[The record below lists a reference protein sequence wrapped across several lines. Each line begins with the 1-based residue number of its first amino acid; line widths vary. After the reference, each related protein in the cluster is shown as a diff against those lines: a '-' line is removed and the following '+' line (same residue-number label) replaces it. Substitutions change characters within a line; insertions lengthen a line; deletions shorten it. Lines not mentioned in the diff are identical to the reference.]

1 MNHILKKTI
10 QCLLSIFCVFGIMN
24 TPVNTVKAEGGFIYQ
39 PNGWSDDDDGYS
51 FPDGWREASNINGEG
66 PYFFGYSSNENVS
79 LETTGL
85 DAISDSDISLI
96 NSNNDDVKSRA
107 ITVYS
112 NYLMLNTDNL
122 SVGEYTLTIKD
133 SSLKVTVEKT
143 YAVLKD
149 TDGNEYTLGQNNL
162 TNLKMGNKYTLTEVY
177 KQTVS
182 GKTNYTISYVT
193 DNDNPYIDITNEN
206 GSYIIEPKEDYAG
219 YSANFKID
227 TQEGFSLWPSYKIK
241 ENISYVGTIQ
251 INDNNSFVITFD
263 SQETLDSISFDASS
277 SLYLKFYD
285 NNYEATFELKYCT
298 KNDANYTITGDAN
311 TLSYGGAY
319 VPQGKYSVQLSQSQR
334 SDDGWEQVVWYLKAV
349 NGNEEVTLTRDINK
363 QAPEEVS
370 VSLTEEN
377 GFILTCSESEVCS
390 AYLNTFY
397 DTNMGVSSGKND
409 NYSNSNIYGWT
420 NGRPLTVPLGRPL
433 TAIPYTQLFEKVTN
447 SSGNTIALTVPFDDF
462 TNEAY
467 TNFSYNTSYSLKIH
481 VIGYEN
487 YNINE
492 FRYNYVYP
500 DALPDGMTFEA
511 EWDEENQKI
520 VFISNNKELFED
532 SNLTDILGY
541 ENNDLSSGCFGWG
554 KLLFQGFDVVE
565 KDGKYYATFKNDSV
579 YSNLAGYDN
588 KKIYI
593 VFTHNRYGTVR
604 ASNNPITLTN
614 LKYKY
619 EPSDLNI
626 KIIGD
631 GIVIRTSDE
640 EFIDNTVDSLC
651 IDLMSQVYASPEY
664 YVTDNTKNKF
674 VKVNDNQMKLA
685 ITQEDLELLINRGTQ
700 TSLSFDIDNSYLPSL
715 RYSSPWYSS
724 RGNPTIKISFEP
736 IKLANSSKMVSNAN
750 QENLKG
756 ILDDLDKTAT
766 KLQNVTVV
774 DTEVNNTDVS
784 IVGNVAGAIT
794 ENYEQGNKDSDL
806 NLLPDSDDN
815 KETITVK
822 TYISN
827 LDTEEANELANKVG
841 GEATTAIDVS
851 ISKEY
856 TKDRSKNT
864 EITELP
870 YDSVL
875 TFDLPEASEEET
887 YVVVR
892 EHEESD
898 GTTSYTLLDVTEN
911 EDGIGSVASSKFSK
925 FALVKQTTIEMVESP
940 KSSTTEGSKTNL
952 KFKTSGKAN
961 NVYLDN
967 ELVDPK
973 NYESKDDGTV
983 TLKEE
988 YVSKLS
994 AGKHTLKIITDKGMA
1009 SSEFEITA
1017 KKTSTTTSK
1026 STKTTN
1032 GWDDG
1037 GPFTTDTCGNVFD
1050 RWGNK
1055 IYEAKGCNVGGYNL
1069 VRTSVED

>member
-24 TPVNTVKAEGGFIYQ
+24 TPVNTVKADGGFIYQ
-39 PNGWSDDDDGYS
+39 SNGWSVSNDEYS
-51 FPDGWREASNINGEG
+51 FPSGWSIASNINEEG
-66 PYFFGYSSNENVS
+66 TYFFGYSSSENDS
-79 LETTGL
+79 LETTYL

-96 NSNNDDVKSRA
+96 NSNNDYKSSA

-112 NYLMLNTDNL
+112 NYLMLKTDNL

-149 TDGNEYTLGQNNL
+149 TDDNEYTLGQNNL
-162 TNLKMGNKYTLTEVY
+162 INLKMGNKYTLTEVY
-177 KQTVS
+177 KQTVN
-182 GKTNYTISYVT
+182 GKTNYTISDVT
-193 DNDNPYIDITNEN
+193 DNGNHYIDITNEN
-206 GSYIIEPKEDYAG
+206 GSYIIEPKEGNAG
-219 YSANFKID
+219 VNANFKID
-227 TQEGFSLWPSYKIK
+227 TQEEFSLWPSYKIK
-241 ENISYVGTIQ
+241 ENISSYVGTIQ
-251 INDNNSFVITFD
+251 INNDNSFAIKFD
-263 SQETLDSISFDASS
+263 DKKTLNSIQMNSNLYLIFDDENTDPKSFKLRNCVKSDSDLTLEGDSNVFRRGGSNVTKGEYSVYLSQEQL
-277 SLYLKFYD
+277 
-285 NNYEATFELKYCT
+285 NNGE
-298 KNDANYTITGDAN
+298 
-311 TLSYGGAY
+311 
-319 VPQGKYSVQLSQSQR
+319 
-334 SDDGWEQVVWYLKAV
+334 WEQVNWYLKAFG
-349 NGNEEVTLTRDINK
+349 GNEKVQLTHNINK
-363 QAPEEVS
+363 EVPEGLS
-370 VSLTEEN
+370 YSLTQEE
-377 GFILTCSESEVCS
+377 GFKLTCTENEACS
-390 AYLNTFY
+390 VYLDTFY
-397 DTNMGVSSGKND
+397 DTCMDSKLPAQTM
-409 NYSNSNIYGWT
+409 YSTSVIYGYGYK
-420 NGRPLTVPLGRPL
+420 NGGWVPFFAPGSPKNQ
-433 TAIPYTQLFEKVTN
+433 IFEKKQN
-447 SSGNTIALTVPFDDF
+447 EAGKTIALTVPFDDF
-462 TNEAY
+462 VYGN
-467 TNFSYNTSYSLKIH
+467 TNFEVNVEYPVTVHVLGYADYNFRDNLK
-481 VIGYEN
+481 YEQEIPN
-487 YNINE
+487 
-492 FRYNYVYP
+492 
-500 DALPDGMTFEA
+500 ALPDGVTFDVK
-511 EWDEENQKI
+511 WDKENQKVI
-520 VFISNNKELFED
+520 YITNSKEVFAD
-532 SNLTDILGY
+532 SNLVKFSISTTTTTTGENRLTDQ
-541 ENNDLSSGCFGWG
+541 
-554 KLLFQGFDVVE
+554 KLKESEHEV
-565 KDGKYYATFKNDSV
+565 T
-579 YSNLAGYDN
+579 YSNGLYYLTFTND
-588 KKIYI
+588 I
-593 VFTHNRYGTVR
+593 VSGLRYSGT
-604 ASNNPITLTN
+604 ASITLVHREYGKVKAEHTIT
-614 LKYKY
+614 LEDAPELLDLPK
-619 EPSDLNI
+619 DLNVQ
-626 KIIGD
+626 IIGA
-631 GIVIRTSDE
+631 GIVITTSDTQY
-640 EFIDNTVDSLC
+640 IDKAIGNLKIKLC
-651 IDLMSQVYASPEY
+651 SQLIASPERYQLDDAKYPLKKINNNQVKLYIKEDELKALKNDGLDSSFKFNINRAY
-664 YVTDNTKNKF
+664 YVLLYSDYYLGFN
-674 VKVNDNQMKLA
+674 
-685 ITQEDLELLINRGTQ
+685 ITGS
-700 TSLSFDIDNSYLPSL
+700 TSLFKQSL
-715 RYSSPWYSS
+715 
-724 RGNPTIKISFEP
+724 EP
-736 IKLANSSKMVSNAN
+736 IILAASKDTVANTSASELQSTLSKLD
-750 QENLKG
+750 E
-756 ILDDLDKTAT
+756 TAT
-766 KLQNVTVV
+766 KLQNVTV
-774 DTEVNNTDVS
+774 DDIETNNTDVS

-794 ENYEQGNKDSDL
+794 KNYEKNNIKSDL

-822 TYISN
+822 TDISN

-856 TKDRSKNT
+856 TKDPSKNT

-875 TFDLPEASEEET
+875 TFDLPGASEEET

>member
-24 TPVNTVKAEGGFIYQ
+24 TPVNTVKADGGFIYQ
-39 PNGWSDDDDGYS
+39 SNGWSDSNDGYS
-51 FPDGWREASNINGEG
+51 FSNGWSKASNINEVGT
-66 PYFFGYSSNENVS
+66 YFFGYSSNEKDP
-79 LETTGL
+79 LETTAL
-85 DAISDSDISLI
+85 DAISDSDISFI
-96 NSNNDDVKSRA
+96 NSNNDDKSSA

-112 NYLMLNTDNL
+112 NYLMLKTDNL

-149 TDGNEYTLGQNNL
+149 TDDNEYTLGQNNL
-162 TNLKMGNKYTLTEVY
+162 INLKMGNKYTLTEVY

-182 GKTNYTISYVT
+182 GKTNYTISNVT
-193 DNDNPYIDITNEN
+193 NNENDYIYITNKN
-206 GSYIIEPKEDYAG
+206 GSYIIEPKENSAG
-219 YSANFKID
+219 VSANFKIE
-227 TQEGFSLWPSYKIK
+227 TKEGFSLWLDYKIK

-251 INDNNSFVITFD
+251 INDDNSFAINFD
-263 SQETLDSISFDASS
+263 DEETLNSIQMNSNLNLIFDDENTYPKSFILRNCVKSDSDLTLEGDSNVFRRGGS
-277 SLYLKFYD
+277 
-285 NNYEATFELKYCT
+285 NVT
-298 KNDANYTITGDAN
+298 KGE
-311 TLSYGGAY
+311 
-319 VPQGKYSVQLSQSQR
+319 YSVYLSQWQQNN
-334 SDDGWEQVVWYLKAV
+334 GEGKQVNWYLKAV
-349 NGNEEVTLTRDINK
+349 GGNEKVQLTHNINEEV
-363 QAPEEVS
+363 PEGLS
-370 VSLTEEN
+370 YSLTQEE
-377 GFILTCSESEVCS
+377 GFKLTCTENEACS
-390 AYLNTFY
+390 AYLDTFY
-397 DTNMGVSSGKND
+397 DTCMDSTLPAQTM
-409 NYSNSNIYGWT
+409 YSTSVIYGYKKFGD
-420 NGRPLTVPLGRPL
+420 GRPFFAPGSPKNQ
-433 TAIPYTQLFEKVTN
+433 IFEKKQN
-447 SSGNTIALTVPFDDF
+447 EAGKTIALTVPFDDF
-462 TNEAY
+462 VYGN
-467 TNFSYNTSYSLKIH
+467 TNFEVNA
-481 VIGYEN
+481 
-487 YNINE
+487 
-492 FRYNYVYP
+492 VYP
-500 DALPDGMTFEA
+500 VTVHVLGYADYNFRNDLIYEQELPNALPDGVTFDV
-511 EWDEENQKI
+511 EWDKENQKVI
-520 VFISNNKELFED
+520 YITNNENVFAD
-532 SNLTDILGY
+532 SNLVKFSISTTTTTTGENRLTDQKLKESEHEVTYSNGLYYLTFTNDKVSGFGFSGTASITLVHKEYGKV
-541 ENNDLSSGCFGWG
+541 EAEHTITLEGAREKLDLPNDLNV
-554 KLLFQGFDVVE
+554 Q
-565 KDGKYYATFKNDSV
+565 
-579 YSNLAGYDN
+579 
-588 KKIYI
+588 
-593 VFTHNRYGTVR
+593 
-604 ASNNPITLTN
+604 
-614 LKYKY
+614 
-619 EPSDLNI
+619 
-626 KIIGD
+626 IIGD
-631 GIVIRTSDE
+631 GIVITTSNTQY
-640 EFIDNTVDSLC
+640 IDKAIGNLKIVLC
-651 IDLMSQVYASPEY
+651 SQLIASPERYQLDDAKYPLKKINNNQVKLYIKEDELKALKNDGLDSSLEFNINRAY
-664 YVTDNTKNKF
+664 YVLLYSDYYQGFN
-674 VKVNDNQMKLA
+674 
-685 ITQEDLELLINRGTQ
+685 ITGS
-700 TSLSFDIDNSYLPSL
+700 TSLFKQSL
-715 RYSSPWYSS
+715 
-724 RGNPTIKISFEP
+724 EP
-736 IKLANSSKMVSNAN
+736 IILAASKDTVANTSASELQSTLSKLD
-750 QENLKG
+750 E
-756 ILDDLDKTAT
+756 TAT
-766 KLQNVTVV
+766 NLQNVTV
-774 DTEVNNTDVS
+774 DDEETNNTDVS

-794 ENYEQGNKDSDL
+794 ENYEQGNMDSDL

-856 TKDRSKNT
+856 TKDSSKNT

>member
-24 TPVNTVKAEGGFIYQ
+24 TPVNTVKADGGFIYQ
-39 PNGWSDDDDGYS
+39 SNGWSVSNDGYS
-51 FPDGWREASNINGEG
+51 FPYDEWSKASNINGDG
-66 PYFFGYSSNENVS
+66 TYFFGYNSNENVS
-79 LETTGL
+79 LGTTDL
-85 DAISDSDISLI
+85 EAISDSDISLI
-96 NSNNDDVKSRA
+96 NSNNDDKSSA
-107 ITVYS
+107 ITVYP
-112 NYLMLNTDNL
+112 NYLMLKTDNL
-122 SVGEYTLTIKD
+122 SVGEYKLTIKD
-133 SSLKVTVEKT
+133 SSLNVTVEKI

-149 TDGNEYTLGQNNL
+149 ADDNEYTLGQNNL
-162 TNLKMGNKYTLTEVY
+162 TNLKIGNKYTLTEVY

-182 GKTNYTISYVT
+182 GTTNYTISNVT
-193 DNDNPYIDITNEN
+193 DNENDYIDITNKN
-206 GSYIIEPKEDYAG
+206 GSYIIEPKEDSVGA
-219 YSANFKID
+219 SADFKID
-227 TQEGFSLWPSYKIK
+227 TQEGSSLWFSYKIK

-251 INDNNSFVITFD
+251 INDDNSFAI
-263 SQETLDSISFDASS
+263 
-277 SLYLKFYD
+277 KFYD
-285 NNYEATFELKYCT
+285 EKTLNSIQMNSDLNLIFDDENTYQKSFILRNCVKSDSDLTLEGDSNVFRRGGSNVT
-298 KNDANYTITGDAN
+298 KGE
-311 TLSYGGAY
+311 
-319 VPQGKYSVQLSQSQR
+319 YSVYLSQWQQNN
-334 SDDGWEQVVWYLKAV
+334 GEVNWYLKAV
-349 NGNEEVTLTRDINK
+349 GGNEKVQLTHNINEEVPNGL
-363 QAPEEVS
+363 S
-370 VSLTEEN
+370 YSLTQDE
-377 GFILTCSESEVCS
+377 GFKLTCDENEACS
-390 AYLNTFY
+390 AYLDTFY
-397 DTNMGVSSGKND
+397 DTCMDSTLPAQTM
-409 NYSNSNIYGWT
+409 YSTSVIYGYRIGGGAPFFAPGSPK
-420 NGRPLTVPLGRPL
+420 NQ
-433 TAIPYTQLFEKVTN
+433 IFEKKQN
-447 SSGNTIALTVPFDDF
+447 EAGKTIALTVPFDDF
-462 TNEAY
+462 VYGN
-467 TNFSYNTSYSLKIH
+467 TNFEVNVEYPVTVHVLGYADYNFGNNLIYKQKIP
-481 VIGYEN
+481 N
-487 YNINE
+487 
-492 FRYNYVYP
+492 
-500 DALPDGMTFEA
+500 ALPDGVTFDVK
-511 EWDEENQKI
+511 WDKENQKVI
-520 VFISNNKELFED
+520 YITNSKEVFDDSKLVKFSISTTTTTTGENR
-532 SNLTDILGY
+532 LTDQ
-541 ENNDLSSGCFGWG
+541 
-554 KLLFQGFDVVE
+554 KLKESKHEV
-565 KDGKYYATFKNDSV
+565 T
-579 YSNLAGYDN
+579 YSNGLY
-588 KKIYI
+588 YLT
-593 VFTHNRYGTVR
+593 FTNDYVSGFRFSGT
-604 ASNNPITLTN
+604 ASITLVHKEYGKVKAEHTIT
-614 LKYKY
+614 LEDAPELLDLPK
-619 EPSDLNI
+619 DLNVQI
-626 KIIGD
+626 VGD
-631 GIVIRTSDE
+631 GIVITTSDTQY
-640 EFIDNTVDSLC
+640 IDKAIRNLKINLC
-651 IDLMSQVYASPEY
+651 SQLIASPERYQLDDAKYPLKKINNNQVKLYIKEDELKALKNDGVDSSLEFNINSAY
-664 YVTDNTKNKF
+664 YVLLYSEYYLGFN
-674 VKVNDNQMKLA
+674 
-685 ITQEDLELLINRGTQ
+685 ITGS
-700 TSLSFDIDNSYLPSL
+700 TSLFKQSL
-715 RYSSPWYSS
+715 
-724 RGNPTIKISFEP
+724 EP
-736 IKLANSSKMVSNAN
+736 IILAASKDTVANTSASELQSTLSKLD
-750 QENLKG
+750 E
-756 ILDDLDKTAT
+756 TAT
-766 KLQNVTVV
+766 KLQNVTV
-774 DTEVNNTDVS
+774 DDKETNNTDVS

-794 ENYEQGNKDSDL
+794 ENYEQGNMDSDL

-856 TKDRSKNT
+856 TKDSSKNT

>member
-24 TPVNTVKAEGGFIYQ
+24 TPVNTVKADGGFIYQ
-39 PNGWSDDDDGYS
+39 SNGWSGSNDGYS
-51 FPDGWREASNINGEG
+51 FPDGWSKASKINVEG
-66 PYFFGYSSNENVS
+66 TYFFGYSSNENDS
-79 LETTGL
+79 LETTYL
-85 DAISDSDISLI
+85 EAISDEDISLI
-96 NSNNDDVKSRA
+96 NSNNDYKSSA
-107 ITVYS
+107 ITVYP
-112 NYLMLNTDNL
+112 NYLMLKTDNL

-149 TDGNEYTLGQNNL
+149 TDDKEYTYTLGQNNL
-162 TNLKMGNKYTLTEVY
+162 INLKMGNKYTLTEVY
-177 KQTVS
+177 KQTVN
-182 GKTNYTISYVT
+182 GKTNYTISDVT
-193 DNDNPYIDITNEN
+193 DNGNHYIDITNEN
-206 GSYIIEPKEDYAG
+206 GSYIIEPKEGNAG
-219 YSANFKID
+219 VNANFKID
-227 TQEGFSLWPSYKIK
+227 TQEEFSLCPSYKIK
-241 ENISYVGTIQ
+241 ENISSYVGTIQ
-251 INDNNSFVITFD
+251 INDDNSFVIKFD
-263 SQETLDSISFDASS
+263 HEETLNSIQMNSNLNLIFDDENTYSKSFILRDCVKSDSDLTLKGDSDVFRRGGSNVTKGEYSVYLSQEQQ
-277 SLYLKFYD
+277 
-285 NNYEATFELKYCT
+285 NNGEK
-298 KNDANYTITGDAN
+298 K
-311 TLSYGGAY
+311 
-319 VPQGKYSVQLSQSQR
+319 
-334 SDDGWEQVVWYLKAV
+334 QVNWYLKAV
-349 NGNEEVTLTRDINK
+349 DGNEKVQLTHNINEEV
-363 QAPEEVS
+363 PEGLS
-370 VSLTEEN
+370 YSLTQEE
-377 GFILTCSESEVCS
+377 GFKLTCAENEACS
-390 AYLNTFY
+390 AYLDTFY
-397 DTNMGVSSGKND
+397 DTCMDSTLPAQTR
-409 NYSNSNIYGWT
+409 YSTSVIYGYRIGGGAPFFAPGSPK
-420 NGRPLTVPLGRPL
+420 NQ
-433 TAIPYTQLFEKVTN
+433 IFEKKQN
-447 SSGNTIALTVPFDDF
+447 EAGKTIALTVPFDDF
-462 TNEAY
+462 VYGN
-467 TNFSYNTSYSLKIH
+467 TNFEVNVEYPVTVH
-481 VIGYEN
+481 VLGYADYDFGNNLIYKQEIPN
-487 YNINE
+487 
-492 FRYNYVYP
+492 
-500 DALPDGMTFEA
+500 ALPDGVTFDVK
-511 EWDEENQKI
+511 WDKENQKVI
-520 VFISNNKELFED
+520 YITNREDVFDD
-532 SNLTDILGY
+532 SNLVKFSILTTTTTTGENGLTDQ
-541 ENNDLSSGCFGWG
+541 
-554 KLLFQGFDVVE
+554 KLKESEHEV
-565 KDGKYYATFKNDSV
+565 T
-579 YSNLAGYDN
+579 YSNGLYYLTFTNDN
-588 KKIYI
+588 
-593 VFTHNRYGTVR
+593 VSGFRFSGT
-604 ASNNPITLTN
+604 ASITLVHKEYGKVEAEHTIT
-614 LKYKY
+614 LEGTPELLDLPK
-619 EPSDLNI
+619 DLNVQ
-626 KIIGD
+626 IIGD
-631 GIVIRTSDE
+631 GIVITTSDTQY
-640 EFIDNTVDSLC
+640 IDKAIGNLKIKLC
-651 IDLMSQVYASPEY
+651 SQLIASPEHYQLDDAKYPLKKINNNQVKLYIKEDELKALKNDGVDSSLEFNINRAY
-664 YVTDNTKNKF
+664 YVLLYSDYYQGFN
-674 VKVNDNQMKLA
+674 
-685 ITQEDLELLINRGTQ
+685 ITGS
-700 TSLSFDIDNSYLPSL
+700 TSLFKQSL
-715 RYSSPWYSS
+715 
-724 RGNPTIKISFEP
+724 EP
-736 IKLANSSKMVSNAN
+736 IKLAASKDTVAN
-750 QENLKG
+750 TSASELQSTLSE
-756 ILDDLDKTAT
+756 LDETAT
-766 KLQNVTVV
+766 KLQNVTV
-774 DTEVNNTDVS
+774 DDKETNNTDVS

-794 ENYEQGNKDSDL
+794 ENYEQGNMDSDL

-822 TYISN
+822 TNITN

-856 TKDRSKNT
+856 TKDSSKNT